1 MSLIKRIYL
10 FSFIVLLSNT
20 TAFASGIEGSYGFGF
35 AAGSYQLKA
44 SEGTL
49 DDISYTSPIHLF
61 YMAEMGS
68 TSRLTAEFF
77 HYSMKF
83 KSKPAETLGTEAL
96 NSGVNLLYE
105 EEIKFSNSFRPILGA
120 GLSVSKLVQTARH
133 RTTINGD
140 LKGDPLPDKDEF
152 TTSLIFS
159 AGYDFQVTDNMVLY
173 TRVMQSLAISN
184 DLTETQFLIAFMFRK

>member
-10 FSFIVLLSNT
+10 FSFIVLLSNAS
-20 TAFASGIEGSYGFGF
+20 AFASGIEGSYGFGF
-35 AAGSYQLKA
+35 ATGSYQLKA

-49 DDISYTSPIHLF
+49 DDISYASPIHLF

-83 KSKPAETLGTEAL
+83 ESKPNDTMGAQVL

-133 RTTINGD
+133 DTDANGN
-140 LKGDPLPDKDEF
+140 LKTQYADKDEF

-159 AGYDFQVTDNMVLY
+159 AGYDFQVTDSMVLY
-173 TRVMQSLAISN
+173 TRVMQSLGISN
-184 DLTETQFLIAFMFRK
+184 DLTETQFLVAFMFRK